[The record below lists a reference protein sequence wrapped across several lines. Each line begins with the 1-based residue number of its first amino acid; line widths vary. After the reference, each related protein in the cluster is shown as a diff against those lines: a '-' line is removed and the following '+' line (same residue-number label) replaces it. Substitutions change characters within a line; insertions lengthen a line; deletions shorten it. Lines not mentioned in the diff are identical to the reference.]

1 MSLTPENAATLLR
14 WRLVLGAEA
23 ERAAPMMGLS
33 GLLADPVLDQESLG
47 AMTQG
52 EVEDLDE
59 TLEFVYGQQRMTGL
73 TTYLPKWL
81 ERLRH
86 FFTSD
91 VVALV
96 QKDAIEKKGLTRL
109 LFEPETLPYL
119 EKSPDLVATLLA
131 ARSLVPDEAKE
142 MARGIVREVVEE
154 LRRKLQTQT
163 RTAILGA
170 VKRHSR
176 SPFKVARNLDW
187 RRTVQRNLHTYD
199 RKHRRLVPESFHFL
213 ANQRRQG
220 EWDVVI
226 LVDQSGSMAVSVV
239 YSSVMAAIF
248 ASLDVLK
255 TRLAFFNENT
265 VADMTPHLVDPVEI
279 LFSAQLGG
287 AENYNLAL
295 DYAKEHFI
303 QRPEKTLLLFITDL
317 FHTAGDNARFL
328 QQVRELVESHVK
340 FMVLLKLS
348 DAGQPSYD
356 HDLAKQ
362 LTSLGAHCFGSTP
375 KLLIEIVERILKHQP
390 YDHLACNPAP

>member
-1 MSLTPENAATLLR
+1 MTKENATTLLR

-23 ERAAPMMGLS
+23 ERASSMMSLS
-33 GLLADPVLDQESLG
+33 GLLGDPVLDQEALG
-47 AMTQG
+47 SMTQG
-52 EVEDLDE
+52 EMEELDE
-59 TLEFVYGQQRMTGL
+59 TLEFVYGQQRTAGL
-73 TTYLPKWL
+73 TTYIPKWL
-81 ERLRH
+81 ERVRN

-119 EKSPDLVATLLA
+119 EKTPDLVATLLA

-142 MARGIVREVVEE
+142 MARKIVREVVEE
-154 LRRKLQTQT
+154 LRRKLQTAA
-163 RTAILGA
+163 RTTVLGA
-170 VKRHSR
+170 VKRNSR

-187 RRTVQRNLHTYD
+187 RRTVRRNLHTYD
-199 RKHRRLVPESFHFL
+199 PRRKRLVPESFHFL

-220 EWDVVI
+220 EWDVII

-255 TRLAFFNENT
+255 TRLAFFNDKT

-295 DYAKEHFI
+295 DYAKENFI
-303 QRPEKTLLLFITDL
+303 QRPEKTLLFFITDL
-317 FHTAGDNARFL
+317 FHTAGDNNRFL
-328 QQVRELVESHVK
+328 QQVQELVESHVK

-348 DAGQPSYD
+348 DAGQPSYNR
-356 HDLAKQ
+356 DLAQDLRKI
-362 LTSLGAHCFGSTP
+362 GAHCFGSTP
-375 KLLIEIVERILKHQP
+375 KLLIEIVERIMKHQP
-390 YDHLACNPAP
+390 YDHLARNPAS

>member
-1 MSLTPENAATLLR
+1 MSLTRESATTLLR
-14 WRLVLGAEA
+14 WRLVLGSEA

-33 GLLADPVLDQESLG
+33 GLLGDPMLDQESLG
-47 AMTQG
+47 GMAQG
-52 EVEDLDE
+52 EVEELDE
-59 TLEFVYGQQRMTGL
+59 TLEFVYGQSRTTGL
-73 TTYLPKWL
+73 TTYIPKWL
-81 ERLRH
+81 ERVRH

-199 RKHRRLVPESFHFL
+199 PRKRRLVPESFHFL

-255 TRLAFFNENT
+255 TRLAFFNQDT

-303 QRPEKTLLLFITDL
+303 TRPEKTLLLFITDL

-328 QQVRELVESHVK
+328 QQVQELVESHVK
-340 FMVLLKLS
+340 FLVLLKLS
-348 DAGQPSYD
+348 DAGQPSYNR
-356 HDLAKQ
+356 DLAQ
-362 LTSLGAHCFGSTP
+362 QVTSLGGHCFGSTP
-375 KLLIEIVERILKHQP
+375 RLLIEIVERILKHQP
-390 YDHLACNPAP
+390 YDHLARNSTQ